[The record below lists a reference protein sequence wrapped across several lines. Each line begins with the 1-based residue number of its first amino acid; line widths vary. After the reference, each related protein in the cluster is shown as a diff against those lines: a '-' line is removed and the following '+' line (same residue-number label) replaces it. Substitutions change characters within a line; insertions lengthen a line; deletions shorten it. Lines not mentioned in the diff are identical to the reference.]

1 MIEYNNSQYKT
12 IAISR
17 KENKFCLKVRSQCTL
32 HTNRY
37 FKLVGIQGGRASSI
51 IFNRRGQINQD
62 FF

>member
-37 FKLVGIQGGRASSI
+37 YKLVGIQGGMHPASFSI
-51 IFNRRGQINQD
+51 EGGSQ
-62 FF
+62 